1 MRISTRDIKRQVEMA
16 TADRDQRLDFFS
28 IVTAHSLALD
38 EFCSVLDGIIA

>member
-1 MRISTRDIKRQVEMA
+1 MA
-16 TADRDQRLDFFS
+16 TVGGDERLDFFS

>member
-1 MRISTRDIKRQVEMA
+1 MRRLTRDYRQVEMA
-16 TADRDQRLDFFS
+16 TVDGDQRLDFFS